1 LHTDL
6 PGIAQLLR
14 LSSADSTQ
22 AVARF
27 LAEQGAPDLTL
38 VWADRQTAGRG
49 RMKRRWISRPGGL
62 YFSLILRP
70 SFAPSRLADLSLAMA
85 GVAAEALA
93 STGIATTVKP
103 PNDVIGS
110 RGRRRRYRKFRRCRP
125 DGFPYGRRR
134 GKVCGIL
141 AEASGGSR
149 SVDWVALGVGIN
161 VNNAVSGVK
170 GATSLKSLTGRPWE
184 PAEILRSFLRSFAK
198 AYRDFR

>member
-1 LHTDL
+1 MHTDL

-14 LSSADSTQ
+14 LSSTDSTQ
-22 AVARF
+22 TVARF

-49 RMKRRWISRPGGL
+49 RLKRRWTSRSGGL

-85 GVAAEALA
+85 GAAAEALA
-93 STGIATTVKP
+93 STGIATAVKP

-110 RGRRRRYRKFRRCRP
+110 R
-125 DGFPYGRRR
+125 GRRR

-149 SVDWVALGVGIN
+149 SVDWVVLGVGIN
-161 VNNAVSGVK
+161 VNNSVSGVK
-170 GATSLKSLTGRPWE
+170 GAASLKSLTGRPWE

>member
-1 LHTDL
+1 MPADL
-6 PGIAQLLR
+6 PGITQLLR

-27 LAEQGAPDLTL
+27 LAEQGAPDRTL

-49 RMKRRWISRPGGL
+49 RLQRRWTSRPGGL

-70 SFAPSRLADLSLAMA
+70 SFPPSRLAELSLAVA
-85 GVAAEALA
+85 GAAAESLIF
-93 STGIATTVKP
+93 TGITAAVKP

-110 RGRRRRYRKFRRCRP
+110 RGRRS
-125 DGFPYGRRR
+125 

-149 SVDWVALGVGIN
+149 SVDWVVLGVGIN
-161 VNNAVSGVK
+161 VNNAVSGVP
-170 GATSLKSLTGRPWE
+170 GAASLKGLTGRRWE
-184 PAEILRSFLRSFAK
+184 PDQVLSSFLGSFAK
-198 AYRDFR
+198 AYRSFR

>member
-1 LHTDL
+1 MQTAL

-14 LSSADSTQ
+14 LEAADSTQ

-27 LAEQGAPDLTL
+27 LAEQGAPEWTM

-49 RMKRRWISRPGGL
+49 RLQRRWTSRPGGL

-70 SFAPSRLADLSLAMA
+70 TFPPARLAELSLGTARA
-85 GVAAEALA
+85 AAEALA
-93 STGIATTVKP
+93 FTGISAAVKP

-110 RGRRRRYRKFRRCRP
+110 RGRRS
-125 DGFPYGRRR
+125 

-149 SVDWVALGVGIN
+149 SVDWAALGVGIN
-161 VNNAVSGVK
+161 VNNPVSGVP
-170 GATSLKSLTGRPWE
+170 GAASLKSLTGRRWE
-184 PAEILRSFLRSFAK
+184 LEEVLRSFLRSFQR
-198 AYRDFR
+198 AYRSFR